1 MIQEDVSRTQMDGR
15 RLQPPSE
22 KPELRIVLLGKTGVG
37 KSASGNTIIGRNG
50 FTTDLSSES
59 VTGRCEKETREFDG
73 QTLAVIDTP
82 GLFHTRKTHKDVM
95 KEVLECVTWLLPGPH
110 VFLLVLK
117 LGVFSRQD
125 KETLEAFQRVFKE
138 AQRYTIVLFT
148 HGGQYDAETFIRSKN
163 VLKRFIMDS
172 CAGYHVFDNEVEDE
186 VQVHSLLQKIKDVVQ
201 KNEQGCYR
209 NEMFTNAIIALEEV
223 MQWPEVKSACDPKQE
238 AVVCLED
245 WIAKGLDAV
254 VDNVP
259 ALNYFLKK
267 LEEVALKCMP
277 PEAFQ

>member
-59 VTGRCEKETREFDG
+59 VTG
-73 QTLAVIDTP
+73 
-82 GLFHTRKTHKDVM
+82 RKTHKDVM